1 LVQISITASES
12 RSPGLALIS
21 NVNSSV
27 KLPTVVPSRVIG
39 RLMSTT
45 SVLLGAVLTAATA
58 GASLPS
64 SAMVSIPGEAI
75 SPTWNKCADRLWVTA
90 TPGENGCPWVSFS
103 MVTRY
108 VLRPSSLASLV
119 DPLLTKA
126 RAARRAIPVSNT
138 YFFDKDSSFE
148 LKKELV
154 NGRYSPPPFI
164 WHQGK

>member
-1 LVQISITASES
+1 MQISITARES
-12 RSPGLALIS
+12 RSRGRALIS

-27 KLPTVVPSRVIG
+27 KLPTVVPSRVMG
-39 RLMSTT
+39 RSMSTT
-45 SVLLGAVLTAATA
+45 SVFPCAALAAATA

-119 DPLLTKA
+119 DPLLTNA
-126 RAARRAIPVSNT
+126 RAARRAIPVSNA
-138 YFFDKDSSFE
+138 YFFDKSSSFE
-148 LKKELV
+148 LTKS
-154 NGRYSPPPFI
+154 R
-164 WHQGK
+164 